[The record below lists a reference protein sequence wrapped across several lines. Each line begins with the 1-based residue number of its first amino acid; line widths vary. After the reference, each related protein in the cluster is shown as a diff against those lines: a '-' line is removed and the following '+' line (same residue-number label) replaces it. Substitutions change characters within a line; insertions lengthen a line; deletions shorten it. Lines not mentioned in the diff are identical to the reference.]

1 MEGMFADASSFNQPL
16 EKWDVSS
23 VTNMSYMFRNAKN
36 FIQPLEKWDVSSV
49 TKMEEMFKGASSFNQ
64 PLEKWDVSRVRGITP
79 LIADFSERFGEAYKL
94 LLAENLGNY
103 LFGNPEQEDISGPVP
118 KKTK

>member
-1 MEGMFADASSFNQPL
+1 MTNMEGMFAD
-16 EKWDVSS
+16 
-23 VTNMSYMFRNAKN
+23 
-36 FIQPLEKWDVSSV
+36 
-49 TKMEEMFKGASSFNQ
+49 ASSFNQ

-79 LIADFSERFGEAYKL
+79 LVADFSERFGEAYKL